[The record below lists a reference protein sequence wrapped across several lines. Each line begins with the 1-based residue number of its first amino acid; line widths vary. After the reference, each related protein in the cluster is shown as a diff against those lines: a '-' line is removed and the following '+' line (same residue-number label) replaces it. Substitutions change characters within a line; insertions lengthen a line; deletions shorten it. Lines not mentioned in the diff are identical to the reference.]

1 MKTVAMMLACALFS
15 FTASALQI
23 TWTDNSD
30 NENGFVVERRLFQ
43 NVDYNTLVTLAGDSI
58 SYSDDT
64 MASGETY
71 CYRVGAFNT
80 AGVSYSGEYCVS
92 VPTAPVKKNKGK
104 AYGKRNK

>member
-1 MKTVAMMLACALFS
+1 MNTIATMLACMLLS

-30 NENGFVVERRLFQ
+30 NESGFVVERRLFQ
-43 NVDYNTLVTLAGDSI
+43 DVDYITLAMLASNSI

-80 AGVSYSGEYCVS
+80 AGTSYSGEYCVS
-92 VPTAPVKKNKGK
+92 IPTKEVKKGKG
-104 AYGKRNK
+104 YGRGGKK